1 MKLSLQ
7 KVLTFLGV
15 SILVAI
21 VVSALTYRASE
32 TPTEVPLDFP
42 GALIVQVRNEAKTS
56 TLTFVLT
63 QAGREW
69 FSIPENLVVADSPL
83 RLTAHDLANGILTDA
98 VRSNFS
104 NLLDYNEV
112 DVWQLEANALAA
124 FIEVIGGYEVNG
136 QMLDGSEAVESLRF
150 SEAGDA
156 ERFLGLWRS
165 IVQTLD
171 AGELS
176 EILANLGSTS
186 RSNRSIEELVSYFGS
201 LQAASQSWPTA
212 IREVKFIEGSVNG
225 RIGLYLTEK
234 SKIAIIT
241 SIQKG

>member
-1 MKLSLQ
+1 MRFSLQ
-7 KVLTFLGV
+7 KVLTLLGV

-32 TPTEVPLDFP
+32 TANEVPVDFP
-42 GALIVQVRNEAKTS
+42 GALIVQVRNEEKTS
-56 TLTFVLT
+56 TMTFVLT

-69 FSIPENLVVADSPL
+69 FSSPEELVVADSPL
-83 RLTAHDLANGILTDA
+83 RLTTHDLANGILTDA
-98 VRSNFS
+98 VRGNFS
-104 NLLDYNEV
+104 TLLNYDEI

-136 QMLDGSEAVESLRF
+136 QMFEGNEAVDSLRF
-150 SEAGDA
+150 SESGSGY
-156 ERFLGLWRS
+156 RFLALWRS
-165 IVQTLD
+165 IVQNLD
-171 AGELS
+171 AGELP

-201 LQAASQSWPTA
+201 LQATSRAWPSA
-212 IREVKFIEGSVNG
+212 ILEVKYIEGSVNG

-234 SKIAIIT
+234 SRIAIIK